1 MRIGNCQL
9 LISEVDHSQFTIL
22 WLWSQRYAR
31 MSVEVSAMKTQPRD
45 RIIDLFVQ
53 QMREEL
59 GAHLKQV
66 ILFGSRARGDAAP
79 DSDYD
84 FLAIVD
90 DATPLIVGQIDEV
103 AGEILF
109 QHNAVLSIFPVS
121 EKRFKAQTFNPFLQN
136 VKKEGIVL

>member
-1 MRIGNCQL
+1 
-9 LISEVDHSQFTIL
+9 
-22 WLWSQRYAR
+22 
-31 MSVEVSAMKTQPRD
+31 MSVEINVMKTQPRD
-45 RIIDLFVQ
+45 QIIDLFLQ

-109 QHNAVLSIFPVS
+109 QHNAVLSIFSVS